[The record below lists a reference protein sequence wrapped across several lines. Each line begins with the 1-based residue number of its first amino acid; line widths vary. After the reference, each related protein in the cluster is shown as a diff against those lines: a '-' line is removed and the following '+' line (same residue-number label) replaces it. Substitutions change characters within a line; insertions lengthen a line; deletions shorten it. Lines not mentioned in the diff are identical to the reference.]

1 MLVRLRVSGK
11 PLQTYFCC
19 SILRDKSRCVP
30 RRSSTMTD
38 KNKSQ
43 PTLMNYFSVQGSSRG
58 TASGSS
64 TSNRGTGRGRGAPD
78 SPEVS
83 NSDGNHGNAR
93 GTRGNGRGGRGRG
106 RGRGQGHGGP
116 PAARAARAQ
125 IADEILT
132 LIFKEPYHYATPEGT
147 TVAVRDCIKESTRN
161 TLYFGPNDLPA
172 PQPIEDSLASRL
184 AQLEAGGRTS
194 QRAGPD
200 LVKQRYESPAWDIEE
215 TGTEGPP
222 TYTASDI
229 HSQTDF
235 TPVRSRTRFTILER
249 STVGGAR
256 ELGTIPGGQ
265 PQSPTDTTWHLPTSG
280 DDRPSRTG
288 VLNFASAMNPGGG
301 FVSGAQAQ
309 EEALCRA
316 STLYASLISEWA
328 ESFYGY
334 HRRMRGNAR
343 RGRGRGDTGFLAGDL
358 PDRSQYERG
367 VYTDAMVYTPVVI
380 MVRDEWDSWASPV
393 LVNVVTSAAVNAGVV
408 RQQAHKEA
416 EDEGRRVD
424 EVALELHIT
433 QLMRSRMHRILA
445 LFLQQGDAKLVLGS
459 FGTGVFQNRVRTIA
473 EIWAE
478 LLVLPGAPFENAF
491 EEVEFSILGHET
503 ITQFREVWGAVVKDK
518 AM

>member
-19 SILRDKSRCVP
+19 SIFRDKSRCVP
-30 RRSSTMTD
+30 RLSKDLVVGLLLARALAIEALVEGVEHQIHPRFPIPAVITETQEVLEEMDAVDAGVDEEEGKDTAAH
-38 KNKSQ
+38 Q
-43 PTLMNYFSVQGSSRG
+43 P
-58 TASGSS
+58 
-64 TSNRGTGRGRGAPD
+64 
-78 SPEVS
+78 
-83 NSDGNHGNAR
+83 
-93 GTRGNGRGGRGRG
+93 
-106 RGRGQGHGGP
+106 
-116 PAARAARAQ
+116 RAARAQ

-132 LIFKEPYHYATPEGT
+132 LIFKEPYRYATPEGT
-147 TVAVRDCIKESTRN
+147 TVAVRDCVKESTRN

-288 VLNFASAMNPGGG
+288 ARGG
-301 FVSGAQAQ
+301 VVPSVD
-309 EEALCRA
+309 ALCVFDIGMGREFLWVPSSDAWKRKEGSRA
-316 STLYASLISEWA
+316 WRYW
-328 ESFYGY
+328 
-334 HRRMRGNAR
+334 
-343 RGRGRGDTGFLAGDL
+343 FLAGDL

-367 VYTDAMVYTPVVI
+367 VYTDAMVYTPGVI

>member
-1 MLVRLRVSGK
+1 
-11 PLQTYFCC
+11 
-19 SILRDKSRCVP
+19 
-30 RRSSTMTD
+30 MTD
-38 KNKSQ
+38 NNKTQ
-43 PTLMNYFSVQGSSRG
+43 PTLMNYFTAQGSSRG
-58 TASGSS
+58 TASGSNP
-64 TSNRGTGRGRGAPD
+64 SNRGTGRGRGAPD
-78 SPEVS
+78 PPEVS
-83 NSDGNHGNAR
+83 NSDGSR
-93 GTRGNGRGGRGRG
+93 GRGVRGGGRGGRG

-116 PAARAARAQ
+116 PAARAARVQ
-125 IADEILT
+125 LADEILT
-132 LIFKEPYHYATPEGT
+132 LIFKEPYRYTTPQGT
-147 TVAVRDCIKESTRN
+147 TIAVRGRVKESTRN

-172 PQPIEDSLASRL
+172 PRPIEDSLAGRL
-184 AQLEAGGRTS
+184 AQLETVGTRPQRT
-194 QRAGPD
+194 GPD
-200 LVKQRYESPAWDIEE
+200 LVKQRHESPAWDIEE
-215 TGTEGPP
+215 METDNPP
-222 TYTASDI
+222 AYAASDI

-235 TPVRSRTRFTILER
+235 TPVGSQTRFTILER

-256 ELGTIPGGQ
+256 ELGTVPDGQ
-265 PQSPTDTTWHLPTSG
+265 PQSSTDTWHLPTFG
-280 DDRPSRTG
+280 DNRLSRTG

-343 RGRGRGDTGFLAGDL
+343 RGRGRGDTGFVVNDL
-358 PDRSQYERG
+358 PDRAQYERG
-367 VYTDAMVYTPVVI
+367 VYTDAMVYTPGVI

-393 LVNVVTSAAVNAGVV
+393 SVNVVTSAAVNAGVV
-408 RQQAHKEA
+408 RQQAHKDA
-416 EDEGRRVD
+416 EDQGRRVD

-445 LFLQQGDAKLVLGS
+445 LFLEQGDAKLVLGS

-503 ITQFREVWGAVVKDK
+503 ITQFREVWGAIVKDK

>member
-1 MLVRLRVSGK
+1 
-11 PLQTYFCC
+11 
-19 SILRDKSRCVP
+19 
-30 RRSSTMTD
+30 MTD
-38 KNKSQ
+38 KNKAQ
-43 PTLMNYFSVQGSSRG
+43 PTLMNYFTAQGSSRG
-58 TASGSS
+58 STS
-64 TSNRGTGRGRGAPD
+64 TSNPGNRAPTPPEASSSEDSRGKGGEEARRGRG
-78 SPEVS
+78 
-83 NSDGNHGNAR
+83 
-93 GTRGNGRGGRGRG
+93 NG
-106 RGRGQGHGGP
+106 HSGP
-116 PAARAARAQ
+116 PAARASRVQ
-125 IADEILT
+125 LADDILT
-132 LIFKEPYHYATPEGT
+132 LIFKEPYRYTTPDGT
-147 TVAVRDCIKESTRN
+147 TVVVRDCVKESTRD

-172 PQPIEDSLASRL
+172 PQPIEDGLAGRL
-184 AQLEAGGRTS
+184 AQLDAGGTKP
-194 QRAGPD
+194 QKAGPD
-200 LVKQRYESPAWDIEE
+200 LARQRHESPAWDIEE
-215 TGTEGPP
+215 MQTDNPP
-222 TYTASDI
+222 AYTTSDV

-235 TPVRSRTRFTILER
+235 TPVNSRTKFTILER
-249 STVGGAR
+249 STVAGAR
-256 ELGTIPGGQ
+256 GLGTIPGGQ
-265 PQSPTDTTWHLPTSG
+265 PQSPDGTWHLPISG
-280 DDRPSRTG
+280 DNRPARTG

-334 HRRMRGNAR
+334 HRRARGNAR
-343 RGRGRGDTGFLAGDL
+343 RGRGRGDTGFTTNDL

-367 VYTDAMVYTPVVI
+367 AYTDSMVYTPGVA
-380 MVRDEWDSWASPV
+380 MVRDEWDGWASPV

-416 EDEGRRVD
+416 EEEGRRVD

-478 LLVLPGAPFENAF
+478 LLALPGAPFENAF

-503 ITQFREVWGAVVKDK
+503 ITQFREVWGAIIKDK